1 MSSGKETSTTRTTG
15 QRHNQELMTGGYIGT
30 NVSTVVDVTVVA
42 RAEVSKT

>member
-15 QRHNQELMTGGYIGT
+15 QRHNQELTGGYIGT